1 MKRIRNGLWCLL
13 IVPMVALL
21 ATGCAQNSKSYPN
34 ASLLITGDQL
44 EDLINTQTDKHG
56 NH

>member
-13 IVPMVALL
+13 LVTMVALL
-21 ATGCAQNSKSYPN
+21 AAGCAQDSKSYPN

-44 EDLINTQTDKHG
+44 EELINAQTDKHG